1 MLSNKA
7 GIIMGYELLT
17 AVLHT
22 SCLRLV
28 LCGYTRQDCALDFLQ
43 DVGQSYGIDHD
54 ETAVPASDDGVSVPE
69 SRLAIPEPDLQ
80 RLKHQLDPLS
90 NSDNYGTELYEQV
103 VDFVVNVL
111 Q

>member
-1 MLSNKA
+1 MLSSKA
-7 GIIMGYELLT
+7 GIIMGYGLLT

-28 LCGYTRQDCALDFLQ
+28 LCGYTRQDCVHSIFYKMLDKATGSTMTRRQFLNQ
-43 DVGQSYGIDHD
+43 MM
-54 ETAVPASDDGVSVPE
+54 ECLPE

-103 VDFVVNVL
+103 VDFVVHVL